1 MTGSGKQRRL
11 ASGTRTAGRGLLQVL
26 VVVVA
31 LVSTLAVLGMPAAAA
46 APPAIVHVPVVS
58 TFVGK
63 PIDIAATTRCGSVE
77 TCPAVLVFR
86 PTGGGTRPAG
96 AWQRLEMLAGQVRN
110 APDGSVLHDWT
121 GACQDSCVSDRSLV
135 VDFSYR

>member
-63 PIDIAATTRCGSVE
+63 PIDIAATTEPRGVVGFEGFLGALLAALDGGVGTSIHGVVE
-77 TCPAVLVFR
+77 
-86 PTGGGTRPAG
+86 
-96 AWQRLEMLAGQVRN
+96 QRHGL
-110 APDGSVLHDWT
+110 
-121 GACQDSCVSDRSLV
+121 
-135 VDFSYR
+135 F